1 MQMSLLYYEE
11 NKMFKIFMKENVN
24 DNENDNEDDNENDN
38 VNKNLDKTTLQIC
51 A

>member
-1 MQMSLLYYEE
+1 MSLLYYEE

-24 DNENDNEDDNENDN
+24 DNENENEDDN
-38 VNKNLDKTTLQIC
+38 VNKNLDKTTLQIG

>member
-24 DNENDNEDDNENDN
+24 HNENDNENDN
-38 VNKNLDKTTLQIC
+38 VNKNLDKTTLQIG

>member
-1 MQMSLLYYEE
+1 MSLLYYEE

-24 DNENDNEDDNENDN
+24 DNENDN
-38 VNKNLDKTTLQIC
+38 VNKNLDKTTLQIG

>member
-1 MQMSLLYYEE
+1 MSLLYYEE

-24 DNENDNEDDNENDN
+24 DNENDNENDN
-38 VNKNLDKTTLQIC
+38 VNKNLDKTTLQIG